1 MYGAAAG
8 LLAAALA
15 WTVVRSRPA
24 TPPGSGDAA
33 LKTWRGGETN
43 ACMVALD
50 GARLQAF
57 AGAYNVAMVCGVE
70 RDDAEPLTDRA
81 VTVSRAFGIE
91 QTEFAI
97 EEAISGPMRVLLEGR
112 ARQVGATH
120 ASPLQPADASAL
132 PPPHEESLWYEVVL
146 LPKDVN
152 AFDVRTL
159 ADLERL
165 GGRRLLTEPRRTV
178 IAIRP

>member
-91 QTEFAI
+91 QAELAI
-97 EEAISGPMRVLLEGR
+97 EEAISGPMRVLLESR
-112 ARQVGATH
+112 ARQARVPDDPVDM
-120 ASPLQPADASAL
+120 SSL

-159 ADLERL
+159 ADVERL